1 MSQTI
6 LARSVPLAA
15 GALIVPHSRFTST
28 FFFLFSP
35 PPLFLFYPACFP
47 SPSYCSSDVACTQ
60 LPGFPLS
67 EAKDSTPA
75 PCQDTLSVPG
85 SLQTGWS
92 GEGGGGGG
100 GGEGWLAGQGKGC
113 RMSRGCGGSWGH
125 KYKKRPD
132 GGGFIG
138 KEKHKRAGSQG

>member
-28 FFFLFSP
+28 FFFSIVFLF
-35 PPLFLFYPACFP
+35 FFFYPACFP

-92 GEGGGGGG
+92 GECGVAVEEGG
-100 GGEGWLAGQGKGC
+100 GWLAGQGKGC
-113 RMSRGCGGSWGH
+113 RMSW
-125 KYKKRPD
+125 
-132 GGGFIG
+132 GGGGWGGAQIQDQA
-138 KEKHKRAGSQG
+138 RWRRIYR